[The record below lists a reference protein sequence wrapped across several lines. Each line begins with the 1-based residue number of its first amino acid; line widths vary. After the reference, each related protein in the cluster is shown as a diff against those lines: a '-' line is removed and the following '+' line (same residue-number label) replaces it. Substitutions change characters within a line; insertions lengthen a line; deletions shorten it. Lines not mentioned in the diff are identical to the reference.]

1 MANILVVAA
10 HPDDEVLG
18 CGGTIARRAAMGDA
32 VTIAI
37 LAQGAMS
44 RAGKGNASSY
54 RRQVKQLRKSSQRAA
69 SILGAGQV
77 VHFDFPDN
85 RMDGVDLLDI
95 VKTVEQCVQRY
106 EPQIIYTHHIG
117 DLNVD
122 HIQVAKAVLTAARPL
137 PRSRVSEIYSFE
149 VLSSSEW
156 GARPAGEFFRPT
168 CFVEVSSYLEKKLEA
183 LSVYE
188 TEISEFPHPRS
199 AETIRALAARRGS
212 QAGLKAAEGFV
223 LLRSITR

>member
-44 RAGKGNASSY
+44 RAGKGDASSY

-95 VKTVEQCVQRY
+95 VKTVEQCVERY
-106 EPQIIYTHHIG
+106 EPQVIYTHHVG

-137 PRSRVSEIYSFE
+137 PRSRISEIYSFE

-156 GARPAGEFFRPT
+156 GAGPAGESFRPT

-199 AETIRALAARRGS
+199 PEVIRALASRRGS
-212 QAGLKAAEGFV
+212 QAGLNAAEGFV
-223 LLRSITR
+223 LLRSIMR